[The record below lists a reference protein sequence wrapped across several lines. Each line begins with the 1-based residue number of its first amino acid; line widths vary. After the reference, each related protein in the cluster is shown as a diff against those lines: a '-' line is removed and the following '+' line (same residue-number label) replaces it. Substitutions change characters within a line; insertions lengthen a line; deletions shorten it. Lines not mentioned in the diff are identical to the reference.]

1 MLLESMSRDDDGE
14 IVLMKLM
21 AELVVELR
29 LIAELCTDKVDEDT
43 AEEDDHEEERVLLA
57 IVFPDDDGRTVLMA
71 LVTELRPRVLLDVD
85 ATE

>member
-43 AEEDDHEEERVLLA
+43 AE
-57 IVFPDDDGRTVLMA
+57 
-71 LVTELRPRVLLDVD
+71 
-85 ATE
+85 